1 MNIQMGMGWGA
12 EREFD
17 NAKGQLHT
25 QQDGA
30 SDLEIGERVQCS
42 HQERLAIDGANAAQH
57 VSIEGAHI
65 RVLVVLVRMGHK
77 VVPRGVT

>member
-42 HQERLAIDGANAAQH
+42 HQELLSHGDL
-57 VSIEGAHI
+57 
-65 RVLVVLVRMGHK
+65 LVKELELRAVRG
-77 VVPRGVT
+77 RGRDLD